1 MGIHVTY
8 DNFVW
13 LDVTEQCK
21 NGEKAIQEL
30 WLANELYAVHDDD
43 SESLLESMDE
53 IQEAIRLHLKICIE
67 VGFIPQQETKLR
79 GWYNKAKKIVH
90 SGYVYV
96 KYNDIK
102 FGKV

>member
-1 MGIHVTY
+1 
-8 DNFVW
+8 VW
-13 LDVTEQCK
+13 LDITERCK
-21 NGEKAIQEL
+21 NGVKEIQEL
-30 WLANELYAVHDDD
+30 WLANEFYAVHDDD

-53 IQEAIRLHLKICIE
+53 IQEAIKLDLKICIE
-67 VGFIPQQETKLR
+67 VGFIPQQYTKLR

-102 FGKV
+102 FGRV